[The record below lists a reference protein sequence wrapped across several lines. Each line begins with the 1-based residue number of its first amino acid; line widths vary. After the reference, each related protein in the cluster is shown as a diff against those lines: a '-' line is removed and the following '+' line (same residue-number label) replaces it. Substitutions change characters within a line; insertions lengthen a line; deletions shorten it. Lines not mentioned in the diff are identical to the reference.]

1 MCGLLRLYS
10 AISLFLIF
18 RMFLFMRLINVV
30 NASYR
35 SVILLSPL
43 LVEISTSKII
53 TQKCWNVNKFFEF
66 MPKNLIAVIFGRKFV
81 RILCGGAEQRLMIQ
95 VQSDLSEQA
104 KELQRVSRYVL
115 WHTSRNEF
123 LCRNNKFKNT
133 YWHF

>member
-1 MCGLLRLYS
+1 M
-10 AISLFLIF
+10 
-18 RMFLFMRLINVV
+18 
-30 NASYR
+30 
-35 SVILLSPL
+35 
-43 LVEISTSKII
+43 
-53 TQKCWNVNKFFEF
+53 
-66 MPKNLIAVIFGRKFV
+66 

-133 YWHF
+133 Y